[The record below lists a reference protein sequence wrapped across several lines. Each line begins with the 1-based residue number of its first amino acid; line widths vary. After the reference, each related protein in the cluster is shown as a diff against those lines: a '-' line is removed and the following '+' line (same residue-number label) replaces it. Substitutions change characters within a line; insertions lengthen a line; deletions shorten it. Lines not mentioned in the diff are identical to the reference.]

1 MKEPS
6 LKLENRHWFALQDRC
21 LMHQVLLTDKVT
33 GTEQARDP
41 TGRLHARKRFASGHL
56 VPGYL
61 PHVTDATSNNSGNFP
76 IEVGD
81 GMTSS
86 GSEKMRGVNPRC
98 SA

>member
-1 MKEPS
+1 
-6 LKLENRHWFALQDRC
+6 
-21 LMHQVLLTDKVT
+21 MHQVLLTDKVP

-41 TGRLHARKRFASGHL
+41 TRRLHARERFALGHL

-76 IEVGD
+76 IEAGD
-81 GMTSS
+81 GMTSAAS
-86 GSEKMRGVNPRC
+86 KKRGGVNPRC